1 MLNNFSADLKNGKYT
16 KKIDYS
22 TWGYLKKATQ
32 IDIRFDKKNISV
44 HSLLP
49 SGVNHTCCFNY
60 HDCGFG
66 QFLMDNYLEEK
77 TVGEETNLTHSNGGL
92 YIKADGNWESLT
104 GIASITADTYAAA
117 TTSNDCL
124 SDSSISIGTTWA
136 YPPNNVSVDSETFLT
151 KEEFYRI
158 LNKEKEEDN
167 MDTKKI
173 FGSTFDFGPC
183 GDTIRMSMYGLAVK
197 NQAGEWVSYDSDN
210 GEIVNVDVFNIA
222 ESGKWFYKM
231 PVSVDDVAVGD
242 LVIHAKKPCYV
253 VDFNENTL
261 NPIVID
267 IFSMERK
274 EILLQRSPFGFNFAT
289 KVVSLFDGEKPSA
302 KNPFGNM
309 WMLMMLSNSGK
320 MDDMLPLVMM
330 SHCGNE
336 NTPPFGSPLMMYL
349 MMKDNKNLDFLPF
362 MLMMNQQKK

>member
-1 MLNNFSADLKNGKYT
+1 MENINQQIVINDVYVCLNNFSQLLNNKHSYLT
-16 KKIDYS
+16 KVDYKS
-22 TWGYLKKATQ
+22 WRKFSVAKTLTLNFDSMNKVYVHALQKDGITFTATFA
-32 IDIRFDKKNISV
+32 INDK
-44 HSLLP
+44 
-49 SGVNHTCCFNY
+49 
-60 HDCGFG
+60 GFG
-66 QFLMDNYLEEK
+66 QYLFDNYYNKEVYMDTTTLNVSN
-77 TVGEETNLTHSNGGL
+77 TTGTIATNINWNG
-92 YIKADGNWESLT
+92 Y
-104 GIASITADTYAAA
+104 A
-117 TTSNDCL
+117 TTETVPYEWLNITPV
-124 SDSSISIGTTWA
+124 SIN
-136 YPPNNVSVDSETFLT
+136 YDPKVELVKREENNMF
-151 KEEFYRI
+151 
-158 LNKEKEEDN
+158 N
-167 MDTKKI
+167 
-173 FGSTFDFGPC
+173 FDFGPC

-222 ESGKWFYKM
+222 EGGKWFYKM

-309 WMLMMLSNSGK
+309 WMLMMLSNNGK